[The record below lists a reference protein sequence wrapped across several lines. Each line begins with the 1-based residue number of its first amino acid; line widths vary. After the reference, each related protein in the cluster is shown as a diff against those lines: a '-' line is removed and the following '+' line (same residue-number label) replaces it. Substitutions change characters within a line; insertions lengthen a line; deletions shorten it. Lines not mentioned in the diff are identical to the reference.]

1 MPNTHDTLS
10 TFIAVSSNVCQ
21 KPSASRA
28 GPVIHTHHEY
38 VGQRVGKK
46 KHFDGIVYYG
56 TVTKYNPEEQ
66 NPGNCWSVFLMC
78 FGL

>member
-10 TFIAVSSNVCQ
+10 TCIAVSSNVCQ
-21 KPSASRA
+21 KPSASSA
-28 GPVIHTHHEY
+28 GPLIYTHEY
-38 VGQRVGKK
+38 VGQRVGKN
-46 KHFDGIVYYG
+46 FDGIVYYG

-66 NPGNCWSVFLMC
+66 NPGNCRSVFLMC